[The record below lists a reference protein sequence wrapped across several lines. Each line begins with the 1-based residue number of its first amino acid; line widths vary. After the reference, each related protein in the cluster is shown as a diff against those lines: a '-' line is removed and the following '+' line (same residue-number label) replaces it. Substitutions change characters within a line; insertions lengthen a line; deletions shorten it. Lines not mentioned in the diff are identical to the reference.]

1 MMGLCIVL
9 GIITV
14 ISLTSLF
21 VSLGDIK
28 EITKQ
33 INYKN
38 KTNSHFD
45 ISVQSSIPS
54 IKKLQL
60 KINELYE
67 DMNKVE
73 EIASKKEKEMRT
85 LRSGISHDI
94 RTPLTSIKG
103 YLKLIEESNNNE
115 ERKKYYDIVEYRLDT
130 LESMLEDLFIHSK
143 ISDSEYELKKE
154 SIEIFPIICKVMAS
168 FYYDFE
174 NKDIEPIIHFSNEHL
189 KVIANQDML
198 NRMIHN
204 LISNALKHGCDYF
217 EIKEQDNKI
226 YFINKVKNSEQIEVD
241 RLFDRFY
248 QADLSRH
255 QNSTGLGLSIVKQIA
270 EIHGWDIVAN
280 IKDDKLSIIIDLKF
294 NKATIPC
301 APLL

>member
-1 MMGLCIVL
+1 MMVSCIVL

-45 ISVQSSIPS
+45 ISVQSNFPS

-67 DMNKVE
+67 NVNKVE
-73 EIASKKEKEMRT
+73 EIASKKENEMKT
-85 LRSGISHDI
+85 LISGISHDI

-103 YLKLIEESNNNE
+103 YLKLMEESNNNE
-115 ERKKYYDIVEYRLDT
+115 ERKKYYDIVECRLDT

-154 SIEIFPIICKVMAS
+154 SVEIFPIICKVMAS

-189 KVIANQDML
+189 RVMANPDML
-198 NRMIHN
+198 IRMFHN
-204 LISNALKHGCDYF
+204 LVSNALKHGCDYF
-217 EIKEQDNKI
+217 EIREQDNKI
-226 YFINKVKNSEQIEVD
+226 YFINKVKNSGQIEIE

-248 QADLSRH
+248 LADSSRH
-255 QNSTGLGLSIVKQIA
+255 QNSTGLGLSICKQIA

-280 IKDDKLSIIIDLKF
+280 IENEKLSIIIDFKYDNNNLGLF
-294 NKATIPC
+294 S
-301 APLL
+301 

>member
-1 MMGLCIVL
+1 MMVLCIVF

-14 ISLTSLF
+14 ISLTSFFL
-21 VSLGDIK
+21 LLDDLK

-33 INYKN
+33 IDYKN

-45 ISVQSSIPS
+45 ISVQSSVPS
-54 IKKLQL
+54 IKKLQI

-67 DMNKVE
+67 NVNKVE

-85 LRSGISHDI
+85 LMSGISHDI

-103 YLKLIEESNNNE
+103 YLKLIEESNDDK
-115 ERKKYYDIVEYRLDT
+115 ERKKYYDIIEYRLDT
-130 LESMLEDLFIHSK
+130 LSSMLEDLFIHSK

-154 SIEIFPIICKVMAS
+154 SVEIFPIICKVMAS

-174 NKDIEPIIHFSNEHL
+174 NRNIEPIIHFSNKQL
-189 KVIANQDML
+189 RVMANQDML
-198 NRMIHN
+198 IRMFHN
-204 LISNALKHGCDYF
+204 LVSNALKHGYDYF
-217 EIKEQDNKI
+217 EIREQDNKI
-226 YFINKVKNSEQIEVD
+226 YFINKVQNSDHIEIE

-248 QADLSRH
+248 LADSSRH

-270 EIHGWDIVAN
+270 EIHGWDISAN
-280 IKDDKLSIIIDLKF
+280 MEDDKINIILDIK
-294 NKATIPC
+294 
-301 APLL
+301 